1 MKEES
6 VKISIEL
13 VGYEEFIEK
22 LNKIK
27 EIKNKK
33 KKKKIKIF
41 KEKNT
46 TSFSWFF
53 IVFIF

>member
-27 EIKNKK
+27 ELLNDIKNT
-33 KKKKIKIF
+33 KI
-41 KEKNT
+41 E
-46 TSFSWFF
+46 
-53 IVFIF
+53 VD